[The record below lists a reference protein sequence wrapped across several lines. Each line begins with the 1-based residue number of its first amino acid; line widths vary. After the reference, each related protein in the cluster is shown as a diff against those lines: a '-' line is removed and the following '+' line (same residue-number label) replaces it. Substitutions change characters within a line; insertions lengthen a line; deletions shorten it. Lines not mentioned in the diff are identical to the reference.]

1 MVDTRFILAIADSDL
16 AIRVKEQLVPFGEV
30 VSLQPVRRSR
40 SEVFR
45 PRDTDALVVS
55 PEILQSI
62 LHGERPTLKPFLDHA
77 HVVLVLERKTVTDH
91 LKLMEEADGWV
102 FVDDQL
108 DRLPEIVRLSVSG
121 HCTVP
126 GPIEVSEQFDNLSR
140 MRVEQL
146 TPEECT
152 VLTELGYGRSDNA
165 IINRLCMDKTEIRT
179 LIQSIIT
186 KLHVSNRIEAGAL
199 AIKNKQQISQIRQR
213 SIRALALGLI
223 LLSWMFVSA
232 SGVMVAI
239 VR

>member
-1 MVDTRFILAIADSDL
+1 MDTRFILAIADSDL
-16 AIRVKEQLVPFGEV
+16 AVRVKEQLVPFGEV
-30 VSLQPVRRSR
+30 VSLQPVHRFR

-55 PEILQSI
+55 PEILQSV
-62 LHGERPTLKPFLDHA
+62 LLGERPTLKPILDHA
-77 HVVLVLERKTVTDH
+77 HVVLVLERKTASDH
-91 LKLMEEADGWV
+91 LKLMKEADGWV

-126 GPIEVSEQFDNLSR
+126 CPISISEQFDNLMR
-140 MRVEQL
+140 TRVEQL
-146 TPEECT
+146 APDECT

-165 IINRLCMDKTEIRT
+165 IINRLCLGKTENRT
-179 LIQSIIT
+179 LIQSVIN

-199 AIKNKQQISQIRQR
+199 AIKNKQQISQMRQR
-213 SIRALALGLI
+213 SISALTLGLI

-232 SGVMVAI
+232 SGVMIAI

>member
-1 MVDTRFILAIADSDL
+1 MAKTRIFLAIADSDL
-16 AIRVKEQLVPFGEV
+16 ETRIKEHLTPFDEVRSLRRIRRFRN
-30 VSLQPVRRSR
+30 QPLRS
-40 SEVFR
+40 
-45 PRDTDALVVS
+45 RDTDALVVS

-77 HVVLVLERKTVTDH
+77 HVVLVLERKTASDH
-91 LKLMEEADGWV
+91 LKLMKEADGWV

-165 IINRLCMDKTEIRT
+165 IINRLCMGKTEIRT

-199 AIKNKQQISQIRQR
+199 AIKNKQQISQMRQR
-213 SIRALALGLI
+213 SISALTLGLI

-232 SGVMVAI
+232 SGVMIAI
-239 VR
+239 VQ